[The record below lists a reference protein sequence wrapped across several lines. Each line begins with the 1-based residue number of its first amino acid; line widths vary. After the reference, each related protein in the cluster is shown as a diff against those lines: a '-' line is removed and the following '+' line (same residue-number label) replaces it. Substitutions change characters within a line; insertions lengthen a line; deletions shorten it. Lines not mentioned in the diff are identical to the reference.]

1 MNAPAPRSLVSQR
14 GSALLASLCFAVVLT
29 IALGSYIT
37 VCYRTLEMSSR
48 SMQATQSLELAEV
61 GMEDVLWALNNNDWS
76 NWTITGTT
84 ATRSLTGFSYA
95 NNVSGRVDLTITSYD
110 GSAGTRTVTVTGTT
124 ESASGT
130 TVRRTLTGTSA
141 HAPLFVNAVAGTTGR
156 VKFKSAGTVDSYD
169 SSLGDY
175 TAQTPTYSAII
186 SSGSTSVSS
195 ATVQLTNAQIKG
207 YVSTL
212 STGPSYSGSAK
223 VIGPTTP
230 AGTKIDSNQL
240 STSPY
245 QPAFDELAPTGSS
258 TLLPTGTAT
267 VGTAGGSTELYH
279 TADLTLNG
287 NQTLTIAGPVV
298 ITVTGNLE
306 ISNNAKIQIATTG
319 SLEIHLAGDLAIN
332 GNGIQNDTKL
342 PRNLAIIGTVAEND
356 TLGMATNTAFHG
368 VIYTPLASLT
378 VSNSQAIYGSI
389 VAKAV
394 TFNASPSIHYDLS
407 LRQAVFSGIETPY
420 AISDWRETT
429 DGG

>member
-1 MNAPAPRSLVSQR
+1 MNAPAPRCLAAAR
-14 GSALLASLCFAVVLT
+14 GSALLAALCFAVVLA

-48 SMQATQSLELAEV
+48 SMQATQSLELAEL
-61 GMEDVLWALNNNDWS
+61 GLEDVLWALNNDDWS
-76 NWTITGTT
+76 TWTITGTT
-84 ATRSLTGFSYA
+84 ATKSLTGFAYA
-95 NNVSGRVDLTITSYD
+95 NNVSGQVDLRITSYD
-110 GSAGTRTVTVTGTT
+110 GSAGARTVTVTGTT
-124 ESASGT
+124 QSPAGA

-141 HAPLFVNAVAGTTGR
+141 KAPLFVNAVAGTTGR
-156 VKFKSAGTVDSYD
+156 VKFKSAGTVDSYT
-169 SSLGDY
+169 SSLGEY
-175 TAQTPTYSAII
+175 EAQTPTYSAIVA
-186 SSGSTSVSS
+186 SGSTSVSS

-207 YVSTL
+207 FVSTL
-212 STGPSYSGSAK
+212 STGPSYGTSAK
-223 VIGPTTP
+223 VVGPTTP
-230 AGTKIDSNQL
+230 ATTKIDPNQL

-245 QPAFDELAPTGSS
+245 QPVFDELTPSGTS

-267 VGTAGGSTELYH
+267 VGTAGGGTEVYH
-279 TADLTLNG
+279 TTDLTLNG

-298 ITVTGNLE
+298 ITVTGSLN
-306 ISNNAKIQIATTG
+306 ISNSAKIQIATTG
-319 SLEIHLAGDLAIN
+319 SLEIHLAGDLTIN

-342 PRNLAIIGTVAEND
+342 PRNLAIIGTAAEND

-368 VIYTPLASLT
+368 VIYTPLASIT

-420 AISDWRETT
+420 AISDWRETS